1 MNGVPK
7 KLVCYHE
14 AGHAV
19 MASLLGVPILFATV
33 ATGSGERQGHVRTEN
48 ICAIFQEPE
57 RLAVAAIQMLLAGC
71 LSEMILSPKGFA
83 SKLQH
88 KIFAKDLYKAG
99 VLIKE
104 IKKAV
109 PDFSS
114 AIIYEET
121 LTALSKNKKSIR
133 HVARALAHKHTLEQ
147 EEIYAL
153 LQ

>member
-1 MNGVPK
+1 
-7 KLVCYHE
+7 
-14 AGHAV
+14 
-19 MASLLGVPILFATV
+19 
-33 ATGSGERQGHVRTEN
+33 
-48 ICAIFQEPE
+48 
-57 RLAVAAIQMLLAGC
+57 
-71 LSEMILSPKGFA
+71 MILSPKGFA